1 MREPN
6 VPIAVSHAHPGS
18 EIEGDALEF
27 IRAMAAY
34 QKQYQRRY
42 PAWSEVLYV
51 LRTLGYAKRVPGAK
65 WGEDDS
71 PPRAQEGAEKTEN
84 RDPKSEFTAEGV

>member
-27 IRAMAAY
+27 VRAMAAY
-34 QKQYQRRY
+34 QKRYRRRY
-42 PAWSEVLYV
+42 PAWTEVLYV
-51 LRTLGYAKRVPGAK
+51 LRTLGYAKVVPGAT
-65 WGEDDS
+65 WYPSEQELTTE
-71 PPRAQEGAEKTEN
+71 AQGHREIETKPGSS
-84 RDPKSEFTAEGV
+84 D

>member
-1 MREPN
+1 MGERT
-6 VPIAVSHAHPGS
+6 VPIAVSHEYPGS

-34 QKQYQRRY
+34 QKRYQRRY

-51 LRTLGYAKRVPGAK
+51 LRTLGYTKRVPGAT
-65 WGEDDS
+65 WGAVQTVATDDADQNADEEDQNES
-71 PPRAQEGAEKTEN
+71 C
-84 RDPKSEFTAEGV
+84 V